1 MAKHAL
7 FLACVLG
14 LTACTASVEEP
25 VEPVRVAVSA
35 AAAGA
40 MHPWLQSDQI
50 RVDVLPAGAAL
61 EAVEMDDADMAIAY
75 APPPQGWFVTPL
87 VRDAL
92 ALVVHSDSAVLDI
105 SLEDLAGLYRG
116 AIQNW
121 EVLDGPDQPVRPILP
136 YAGDEIRLQL
146 ERILGENS
154 AAVQSLLAPTPE
166 AVLAAVSE
174 TPGAF
179 GFIPL
184 SLLNDSV
191 RVVRV
196 EGIRPGPSTL
206 AAGTYPLSLD
216 ILAMAPEEP
225 VGAARAWLGQLQQQ
239 IVESGAAL
247 DGD

>member
-1 MAKHAL
+1 MAKHVL
-7 FLACVLG
+7 LLACMLG
-14 LTACTASVEEP
+14 LTACTAAVVEP

-40 MHPWLQSDQI
+40 MHPWLQSDQT
-50 RVDVLPAGAAL
+50 RVEVLPAGAAL
-61 EAVEMDDADMAIAY
+61 EAVEAGEADMVIAY
-75 APPPQGWFVTPL
+75 TPPPQSWFVTPL

-92 ALVVHSDSAVLDI
+92 VVVVHPDSAVLDI

-116 AIQNW
+116 AIRNW
-121 EVLDGPDQPVRPILP
+121 DEIEGPDQPVQPVLP
-136 YAGDEIRLQL
+136 FAGDEIRLQL
-146 ERILGENS
+146 EGILGEDS
-154 AAVQSLLAPTPE
+154 AAVRSLLAPTPE
-166 AVLAAVSE
+166 AVLEAVSE

-179 GFIPL
+179 GFIPY
-184 SLLNDSV
+184 SLLSDSV

-196 EGIRPGPSTL
+196 AGIRPGPTTI

-225 VGAARAWLGQLQQQ
+225 VGAARAWLGELQLQ
-239 IVESGAAL
+239 IAESGAAQ

>member
-14 LTACTASVEEP
+14 LTACTVAVEEP
-25 VEPVRVAVSA
+25 VEPVRVAVTA
-35 AAAGA
+35 AAAGQV
-40 MHPWLQSDQI
+40 HPWLQPDQTY
-50 RVDVLPAGAAL
+50 VQVLPAEAAI
-61 EAVEMDDADMAIAY
+61 EAVAAGEVDIVIAY
-75 APPPQGWFVTPL
+75 ALPPQGWFVTPL

-92 ALVVHSDSAVLDI
+92 ALVVHPDSAVLDI

-116 AIQNW
+116 AIRNW
-121 EVLDGPDQPVRPILP
+121 DVLDGPDQPVRPILP

-146 ERILGENS
+146 ERILGEDS

-166 AVLAAVSE
+166 AVLEAVSE

-179 GFIPL
+179 GFVPL
-184 SLLNDSV
+184 SLLDDSV

-206 AAGTYPLSLD
+206 AAGTYPLTLN

-225 VGAARAWLGQLQQQ
+225 VGATRAWLGELQLQ
-239 IVESGAAL
+239 ISESGAAQ